1 MPRCAFFTGKFT
13 QCTHNTPRADH
24 TYCGQHARKAHQM
37 IERVGPVPAGGC
49 PCVVGNPGHWCGRA
63 LQEGQPICGV
73 HIQRRDEQV
82 AHVAERR
89 DRQAAVNRLTDEYM
103 LQVPR
108 PDWRDVVDDVQ
119 VRMNLPHGAEGR
131 LERMLAYTTA
141 RRYFLLTTDPTVR
154 IEVLMHYWVGE
165 PMEFNL
171 NDAMVVPGVNV
182 LVGAPVA
189 PAAPVGV
196 LAGLAADTQS
206 VHREVVVKQTNT
218 NVELLLEASEEAAE
232 DFDPES
238 WVTTWWLL
246 MPNRPAF
253 NVYYRVMQDIHF
265 WYTKKTCKATSDWL
279 YKRVFTG
286 AVFKISD
293 VDDRDR
299 RYELAKRLWEE
310 CSEAVDMCCEG
321 HIGRLANVFVGFDEN
336 FKSPASPN
344 EMLQAQLAAIA
355 QLKLRTE
362 VKLAK
367 AKTVMDELGIPE
379 AERAPWLEALEE

>member
-1 MPRCAFFTGKFT
+1 MPLCAFFTGKFT
-13 QCTHNTPRADH
+13 QCTHNTQHADH
-24 TYCGQHARKAHQM
+24 TYCGVHAPKAHRM
-37 IERVGPVPAGGC
+37 IQRIGPVPVGGC

-63 LQEGQPICGV
+63 LHEGQPICEN
-73 HIQRRDEQV
+73 HLRRRDHQA
-82 AHVAERR
+82 AHVVERR
-89 DRQAAVNRLTDEYM
+89 ERQAAVNRLTDEYL

-108 PDWRDVVDDVQ
+108 LDWRDVVDEVQ

-131 LERMLAYTTA
+131 LERMLAYSVA
-141 RRYFLLTTDPTVR
+141 RRYFLLTTDPAVQ

-165 PMEFNL
+165 PMEFIL
-171 NDAMVVPGVNV
+171 NDAMVVP
-182 LVGAPVA
+182 PVA

-196 LAGLAADTQS
+196 LGGLAADTQS

-218 NVELLLEASEEAAE
+218 NTEILLAASDEAAE

-246 MPNRPAF
+246 MPNRPTF
-253 NVYYRVMQDIHF
+253 NIYYRVMQDIHF
-265 WYTKKTCKATSDWL
+265 WYTKKTCKVASDWL

-286 AVFKISD
+286 AVFKISA
-293 VDDRDR
+293 VEDRDR

-310 CSEAVDMCCEG
+310 CMESVDMCCEG

-344 EMLQAQLAAIA
+344 EMLQTQLAEIA
-355 QLKLRTE
+355 QLKLRPE
-362 VKLAK
+362 LKLAK

-379 AERAPWLEALEE
+379 AERAPWLEALAE

>member
-1 MPRCAFFTGKFT
+1 MPHCAFFTGKFT
-13 QCTHNTPRADH
+13 QCTNNTQRADH
-24 TYCGQHARKAHQM
+24 TYCGVHATKAHQM
-37 IERVGPVPAGGC
+37 IDRVGPVPEGGC
-49 PCVVGNPGHWCGRA
+49 PCVVGTPGHWCGRA
-63 LQEGQPICGV
+63 LQEGQPICAT
-73 HIQRRDEQV
+73 HARRRDEQV
-82 AHVAERR
+82 AHAAEREA
-89 DRQAAVNRLTDEYM
+89 RQAAVNLLTDEYM

-131 LERMLAYTTA
+131 LGRLVAGNAA
-141 RRYFLLTTDPTVR
+141 RRFFLLTTDPTVP
-154 IEVLMHYWVGE
+154 VQVFLNYWVGLPE
-165 PMEFNL
+165 DGVFVGGVPL
-171 NDAMVVPGVNV
+171 PAAPPVV
-182 LVGAPVA
+182 

-196 LAGLAADTQS
+196 LGGLAADTQS

-218 NVELLLEASEEAAE
+218 NTEILLEAAEEAAE

-246 MPNRPAF
+246 MPNRPTF

-265 WYTKKTCKATSDWL
+265 WYTRKTCKATADWL

-286 AVFKISD
+286 AVFKISA
-293 VDDRDR
+293 VEDRDR

-310 CSEAVDMCCEG
+310 CMESVDMCCEG
-321 HIGRLANVFVGFDEN
+321 HIGRLANVFVGFDET

-344 EMLQAQLAAIA
+344 EMLQTQLAEIA
-355 QLKLRTE
+355 QLKLRPE
-362 VKLAK
+362 LKLAK

-379 AERAPWLEALEE
+379 AERAPWLEALAE

>member
-13 QCTHNTPRADH
+13 QCTNNTQRADH
-24 TYCGQHARKAHQM
+24 TYCGVHAHKAQRM
-37 IERVGPVPAGGC
+37 IDRVGALPAGGC
-49 PCVVGNPGHWCGRA
+49 PCVVGNPGHWCGRPV
-63 LQEGQPICGV
+63 QEGQLICET
-73 HIQRRDEQV
+73 HTRRRDDQV
-82 AHVAERR
+82 AQVAERGAR
-89 DRQAAVNRLTDEYM
+89 RAAVNLLTDEYM

-119 VRMNLPHGAEGR
+119 VRMNLPPGAEGR

-141 RRYFLLTTDPTVR
+141 RRFFLLTTDPTVR
-154 IEVLMHYWVGE
+154 VEVLMHYWVGE
-165 PMEFNL
+165 PE
-171 NDAMVVPGVNV
+171 NV
-182 LVGAPVA
+182 FFADGAVLEGGALPEAAPPV
-189 PAAPVGV
+189 APVGV

-218 NVELLLEASEEAAE
+218 NTEILLEASEEAAE

-246 MPNRPAF
+246 MPNRPVF

-265 WYTKKTCKATSDWL
+265 WYTRKTCKVASDWL

-286 AVFKISD
+286 AVFKISA
-293 VDDRDR
+293 VEDRDR

-310 CSEAVDMCCEG
+310 CMESVDMCCEG

-344 EMLQAQLAAIA
+344 EMLQAQLAEIA

-379 AERAPWLEALEE
+379 AERAPWLEALAE

>member
-1 MPRCAFFTGKFT
+1 MPLCAFFTGKFT
-13 QCTHNTPRADH
+13 QCTHNTQRADH
-24 TYCGQHARKAHQM
+24 TYCGVHTAKAHRM
-37 IERVGPVPAGGC
+37 IQRVGPVPEGGC
-49 PCVVGNPGHWCGRA
+49 PCVVGTHWCGRA

-73 HIQRRDEQV
+73 HIRRRDEQV

-89 DRQAAVNRLTDEYM
+89 DRQAAVNRLTDEYL
-103 LQVPR
+103 LQAPR
-108 PDWRDVVDDVQ
+108 PDWRDVVDEVQ

-131 LERMLAYTTA
+131 LERMVAYSAA
-141 RRYFLLTTDPTVR
+141 RRFFLLTTDPTVPVQ
-154 IEVLMHYWVGE
+154 VLMHYWVGMPE
-165 PMEFNL
+165 
-171 NDAMVVPGVNV
+171 DDMVVP
-182 LVGAPVA
+182 PVA
-189 PAAPVGV
+189 PPAPVGV
-196 LAGLAADTQS
+196 LGGLAADTQS

-218 NVELLLEASEEAAE
+218 NTEILLEASEEAAE

-246 MPNRPAF
+246 MPNRPTF

-265 WYTKKTCKATSDWL
+265 WYTRKTCKVASDWL

-286 AVFKISD
+286 AVFKISA
-293 VDDRDR
+293 VEDRDR

-310 CSEAVDMCCEG
+310 CMESVDMCCEG

-344 EMLQAQLAAIA
+344 EMLQTQLAEIA
-355 QLKLRTE
+355 QLKLRPE
-362 VKLAK
+362 LKLAK

-379 AERAPWLEALEE
+379 AERAPWLEALAE

>member
-13 QCTHNTPRADH
+13 QCTHNTQRADH
-24 TYCGQHARKAHQM
+24 TYCGVHTAKAHRM
-37 IERVGPVPAGGC
+37 IQRVGPVPEGGC
-49 PCVVGNPGHWCGRA
+49 PCVVGTHWCGRA

-73 HIQRRDEQV
+73 HIQRRDEQA
-82 AHVAERR
+82 AHVVERR
-89 DRQAAVNRLTDEYM
+89 ERGRERNRLVDEYM

-141 RRYFLLTTDPTVR
+141 RRFFLLTTDPTVR

-171 NDAMVVPGVNV
+171 NDILGLPPA
-182 LVGAPVA
+182 APVA

-196 LAGLAADTQS
+196 LGGLAADTQS

-218 NVELLLEASEEAAE
+218 NTEILLEASKEAAE

-246 MPNRPAF
+246 MPNRPTF
-253 NVYYRVMQDIHF
+253 NIYYRVMQDIHF
-265 WYTKKTCKATSDWL
+265 WYTKKTCKVASDWL

-286 AVFKISD
+286 AVFKISA
-293 VDDRDR
+293 VEDRER

-310 CSEAVDMCCEG
+310 CMESVDMCCEG

-344 EMLQAQLAAIA
+344 EMLQTQLAEIA

-379 AERAPWLEALEE
+379 AERAPWLEALAE

>member
-13 QCTHNTPRADH
+13 QCTHTTRFADQV
-24 TYCGQHARKAHQM
+24 YCGQHAAKAQRM
-37 IERVGPVPAGGC
+37 IDRVGALPEGGC
-49 PCVVGNPGHWCGRA
+49 PCVVGTPGRWCGRA
-63 LQEGQPICGV
+63 LQEGQPICEIHV
-73 HIQRRDEQV
+73 QRRDDRA
-82 AHVAERR
+82 AHVVERR
-89 DRQAAVNRLTDEYM
+89 ERGRERNRLVDEYM

-141 RRYFLLTTDPTVR
+141 RRFFLLTTDPTVR

-171 NDAMVVPGVNV
+171 NDIIGVPP
-182 LVGAPVA
+182 AA

-196 LAGLAADTQS
+196 LGGLAADTQS

-218 NVELLLEASEEAAE
+218 NTEILLAASEEAAD

-246 MPNRPAF
+246 MPNRPTF
-253 NVYYRVMQDIHF
+253 NIYYRVMQDIHF
-265 WYTKKTCKATSDWL
+265 WYTRKTCKVASDWL

-286 AVFKISD
+286 AVFKISA
-293 VDDRDR
+293 VEDRDR

-310 CSEAVDMCCEG
+310 CVESVDMCCEG

-344 EMLQAQLAAIA
+344 EMLQTQLAEIA
-355 QLKLRTE
+355 QLKLRPE
-362 VKLAK
+362 LKLAK

>member
-13 QCTHNTPRADH
+13 QCTHNTQRADH
-24 TYCGQHARKAHQM
+24 TYCGVHTAKAHRM
-37 IERVGPVPAGGC
+37 IQRVGPVPEGGC
-49 PCVVGNPGHWCGRA
+49 PCVVGTHWCGRA

-73 HIQRRDEQV
+73 HIQRRDEQA
-82 AHVAERR
+82 AHVVERR
-89 DRQAAVNRLTDEYM
+89 ERGRERNRLVDEYM

-141 RRYFLLTTDPTVR
+141 RRFFLLTTDPTVR

-171 NDAMVVPGVNV
+171 NDILGLPPA
-182 LVGAPVA
+182 APVA

-196 LAGLAADTQS
+196 LGGLAADTQS

-218 NVELLLEASEEAAE
+218 NTEILLEASEEAAE

-246 MPNRPAF
+246 MPNRPTF
-253 NVYYRVMQDIHF
+253 NIYYRVIQDIHF
-265 WYTKKTCKATSDWL
+265 WYTRKTCKVASDWL

-286 AVFKISD
+286 AVFKISA
-293 VDDRDR
+293 VEDRER

-310 CSEAVDMCCEG
+310 CMESVDMCCEG

-344 EMLQAQLAAIA
+344 EMLQTQLAEIA

-379 AERAPWLEALEE
+379 AERAPWLEALAE

>member
-1 MPRCAFFTGKFT
+1 MPLCAFFTGKFT
-13 QCTHNTPRADH
+13 QCTHNTQHADH
-24 TYCGQHARKAHQM
+24 TYCGVHAAKARQM
-37 IERVGPVPAGGC
+37 IDRVGPVPEGGC

-63 LQEGQPICGV
+63 VQEGQSICEN
-73 HIQRRDEQV
+73 HLRRRDHRT
-82 AHVAERR
+82 ALAADRR
-89 DRQAAVNRLTDEYM
+89 ETQAAVNRLTDEYL

-108 PDWRDVVDDVQ
+108 PDWRDVVDEVQ

-131 LERMLAYTTA
+131 LERMLAYYAA
-141 RRYFLLTTDPTVR
+141 RRYFLLTTDPAVQ

-165 PMEFNL
+165 PMDIQL
-171 NDAMVVPGVNV
+171 PPVAP
-182 LVGAPVA
+182 PVA

-196 LAGLAADTQS
+196 LGGLAADTQS
-206 VHREVVVKQTNT
+206 VHREVVVQQTNT
-218 NVELLLEASEEAAE
+218 NTEILLEASKEAAE

-246 MPNRPAF
+246 MPNRPTF
-253 NVYYRVMQDIHF
+253 NIYYRVMQDIHF
-265 WYTKKTCKATSDWL
+265 WYTKKTCKVASDWL

-286 AVFKISD
+286 AVFKISA
-293 VDDRDR
+293 VEDRDR

-310 CSEAVDMCCEG
+310 CMESVDMCCEG

-344 EMLQAQLAAIA
+344 EMLQTQLAEIA
-355 QLKLRTE
+355 QLKLRPE

-379 AERAPWLEALEE
+379 AERGPWLEALEE

>member
-13 QCTHNTPRADH
+13 QCTSNTPHADH
-24 TYCGQHARKAHQM
+24 TYCRTHANKAQRM
-37 IERVGPVPAGGC
+37 IDRVGALPAGGC

-63 LQEGQPICGV
+63 VQEGQPICGT
-73 HIQRRDEQV
+73 HIRRRDDQV
-82 AHVAERR
+82 AHAAEREAR
-89 DRQAAVNRLTDEYM
+89 RAAVNLLTDEYM

-119 VRMNLPHGAEGR
+119 VRANLPHEAEGR
-131 LERMLAYTTA
+131 LGRMLAGAAA
-141 RRYFLLTTDPTVR
+141 RRFFLLTTEPTVP
-154 IEVLMHYWVGE
+154 VQVFLNYWVGE
-165 PMEFNL
+165 PEDFFV
-171 NDAMVVPGVNV
+171 DGAV
-182 LVGAPVA
+182 LEGGALPEAAPPV
-189 PAAPVGV
+189 APVGV

-286 AVFKISD
+286 AVFKISA

-344 EMLQAQLAAIA
+344 EMLQTQLAAIA
-355 QLKLRTE
+355 QLKLRPE
-362 VKLAK
+362 LKLAK

>member
-1 MPRCAFFTGKFT
+1 MPLCAFFTGKFT
-13 QCTHNTPRADH
+13 QCTHNTQHADH
-24 TYCGQHARKAHQM
+24 TYCGVHAPKAQRM
-37 IERVGPVPAGGC
+37 INRIGPVPVGGC
-49 PCVVGNPGHWCGRA
+49 PCVVGTHWCGRA

-73 HIQRRDEQV
+73 HIRRRDEQV

-89 DRQAAVNRLTDEYM
+89 ERQAAVNRLTDEYL

-108 PDWRDVVDDVQ
+108 LDWRDVVDEVQ

-131 LERMLAYTTA
+131 LERMLAYSVA
-141 RRYFLLTTDPTVR
+141 RRYFLLTTDPAVQ

-165 PMEFNL
+165 PMEFIL
-171 NDAMVVPGVNV
+171 NDAMVVP
-182 LVGAPVA
+182 PVA

-196 LAGLAADTQS
+196 LGGLAADTQS

-218 NVELLLEASEEAAE
+218 NTEILLEAAEEAAE

-246 MPNRPAF
+246 MPNRPTF
-253 NVYYRVMQDIHF
+253 NIYYRVMQDIHF
-265 WYTKKTCKATSDWL
+265 WYTKKTCKVASDWL

-286 AVFKISD
+286 AVFKISA
-293 VDDRDR
+293 VEDRDR

-310 CSEAVDMCCEG
+310 CMESVDMCCEG

-344 EMLQAQLAAIA
+344 EMLQTQLAEIA
-355 QLKLRTE
+355 QLKLRPE
-362 VKLAK
+362 LKLAK

-379 AERAPWLEALEE
+379 AERAPWLEALAE

>member
-1 MPRCAFFTGKFT
+1 MPLCAFFTGKFT
-13 QCTHNTPRADH
+13 QCTNNTPRADH
-24 TYCGQHARKAHQM
+24 TYCGVHATKAHQM
-37 IERVGPVPAGGC
+37 IDRIGPVPEGGC

-63 LQEGQPICGV
+63 LHEGQPICEN
-73 HIQRRDEQV
+73 HIRGQTAQAV
-82 AHVAERR
+82 KLAERR
-89 DRQAAVNRLTDEYM
+89 DRQAAVNRLTDEYL

-119 VRMNLPHGAEGR
+119 VRMNLPHGADGR

-141 RRYFLLTTDPTVR
+141 RRFFLLTTDPAVR

-165 PMEFNL
+165 PEDIQL
-171 NDAMVVPGVNV
+171 PPV
-182 LVGAPVA
+182 APAVA
-189 PAAPVGV
+189 PAAPVGI
-196 LAGLAADTQS
+196 LGGLAADAQS

-218 NVELLLEASEEAAE
+218 NTEILLEASKEAPE

-246 MPNRPAF
+246 MPNRPTF
-253 NVYYRVMQDIHF
+253 NIYYRVMQDIHF

-310 CSEAVDMCCEG
+310 CMESVDMCCEG

-344 EMLQAQLAAIA
+344 EMLQAQLAEIA
-355 QLKLRTE
+355 QLKLRPE
-362 VKLAK
+362 LKLAK

-379 AERAPWLEALEE
+379 AERAPWLEALVE

>member
-1 MPRCAFFTGKFT
+1 
-13 QCTHNTPRADH
+13 
-24 TYCGQHARKAHQM
+24 
-37 IERVGPVPAGGC
+37 
-49 PCVVGNPGHWCGRA
+49 
-63 LQEGQPICGV
+63 
-73 HIQRRDEQV
+73 
-82 AHVAERR
+82 
-89 DRQAAVNRLTDEYM
+89 
-103 LQVPR
+103 
-108 PDWRDVVDDVQ
+108 VDDVQ

-131 LERMLAYTTA
+131 LERMLAYATA
-141 RRYFLLTTDPTVR
+141 RRFFLLTTDPAVR
-154 IEVLMHYWVGE
+154 VEVLMHYWVGQPE
-165 PMEFNL
+165 DFFV
-171 NDAMVVPGVNV
+171 DGAV
-182 LVGAPVA
+182 LEGGAPLPEAA
-189 PAAPVGV
+189 PVAPVGV

-265 WYTKKTCKATSDWL
+265 WYTKKTCKATTDWL

-286 AVFKISD
+286 AVFKISA
-293 VDDRDR
+293 VEDRDC

-379 AERAPWLEALEE
+379 DERAPWLEALEE

>member
-1 MPRCAFFTGKFT
+1 MPLCAFFTGKFT

-37 IERVGPVPAGGC
+37 IERIGPVPEGGC
-49 PCVVGNPGHWCGRA
+49 PCVVGNPGHWCGRP
-63 LQEGQPICGV
+63 LHEGQPICEN
-73 HIQRRDEQV
+73 HLRRRDHQA
-82 AHVAERR
+82 AHVVERR
-89 DRQAAVNRLTDEYM
+89 DRQAVVNRLTDEYL

-108 PDWRDVVDDVQ
+108 PDWRDVVDEVQ

-131 LERMLAYTTA
+131 LERMLAYSTA
-141 RRYFLLTTDPTVR
+141 RRYFLLTTDPAVR

-165 PMEFNL
+165 PEDIQL
-171 NDAMVVPGVNV
+171 P
-182 LVGAPVA
+182 PVA
-189 PAAPVGV
+189 PAAPAVPVGI
-196 LAGLAADTQS
+196 LGGLAADTQS

-218 NVELLLEASEEAAE
+218 NTEILLEASEEAAE

-246 MPNRPAF
+246 MPNRPVF

-265 WYTKKTCKATSDWL
+265 WYTRKTCKVASDWL

-286 AVFKISD
+286 AVFKISA
-293 VDDRDR
+293 VEDRDR

-310 CSEAVDMCCEG
+310 CMESVDMCCEG

-344 EMLQAQLAAIA
+344 EMLQTQLAEIA
-355 QLKLRTE
+355 QLKLRPE
-362 VKLAK
+362 LKLAK

-379 AERAPWLEALEE
+379 AERAPWLEALAE